1 MFEILKALRDLN
13 TACMAHG
20 TSLRWEI
27 GRDPDTF
34 GTPILQA
41 EIPLTPEDVQFTN
54 DMQALFA
61 PAEE

>member
-27 GRDPDTF
+27 EAEPGDHMS
-34 GTPILQA
+34 LLKA
-41 EIPLTPEDVQFTN
+41 EIPLTEDDVKFVN
-54 DMQALFA
+54 MQAMFA
-61 PAEE
+61 PKED